1 MLNTHGR
8 SRSRCFPPV
17 IPTLILVFSSAA
29 FAQHYQQTD
38 LVANSTSVSST
49 ATIDANLVNSWGFSR
64 ASGSP
69 WWVSDNGAGLSPL
82 YDGAGA
88 IVPVV
93 VTIPPPMGG
102 TPPSAPTGVVF
113 NYSRAVA
120 VARGELSGFSVVH

>member
-8 SRSRCFPPV
+8 SRSRSFPPV
-17 IPTLILVFSSAA
+17 IATLVLVFSSAA

-49 ATIDANLVNSWGFSR
+49 ATIDANLVNAWGLSR

-69 WWVSDNGAGLSPL
+69 WWVSDNGTGLSTL

-88 IVPVV
+88 AQALVVKIPVPKGA
-93 VTIPPPMGG
+93 TG
-102 TPPSAPTGVVF
+102 PSTPTGTVY
-113 NYSRAVA
+113 NYSKAFNVA
-120 VARGELSGFSVVH
+120 AG